1 MRYFMVMV
9 VSILALGMSQC
20 KPAAEQGGGASQGDQ
35 HNSSNS
41 LDWPGVY
48 YGVTPC
54 ADCPGIQT
62 IVWLNE
68 DMTYRITTRYLERQ
82 KDSTEYSGTFR
93 WNDAGNAIV
102 LDSSGKQFFPG
113 GFFVGENTLTVLD
126 RDGNRMAGELA
137 AHYVLT
143 KDNYKLLGT
152 DWVLVELNGKPVSV
166 SDSSGR
172 TPHMRFMEAESR
184 FAGNGGCNGLSGVF
198 ELKGM
203 NRITFSN
210 MIRTQMACPALDI
223 ENEFIKALETTDNFV
238 VAGDTLV
245 LNRARMAPLARLRA
259 AE

>member
-1 MRYFMVMV
+1 MVMV
-9 VSILALGMSQC
+9 AVAVMLWLGLSHC
-20 KPAAEQGGGASQGDQ
+20 KPAAEQAGAATGGDQ

-41 LDWPGVY
+41 LDWQGVY

-93 WNDAGNAIV
+93 WNDAGNAII
-102 LDSSGKQFFPG
+102 LDGSGKQFFPG
-113 GFFVGENTLTVLD
+113 GFFVGESTLSVLD
-126 RDGNRMAGELA
+126 KEGNRMTGMLA
-137 AHYVLT
+137 AHYMLT
-143 KDNYKLLGT
+143 KDNYRLLGK
-152 DWVLVELNGKPVSV
+152 DWVLVELNGKPIGG
-166 SDSSGR
+166 SDSLG
-172 TPHMRFMEAESR
+172 TPPHMRFIEAESR

-203 NRITFSN
+203 NRITFSH